1 MGSISQWL
9 YASTLN
15 AVSDGIAGPDLSL
28 DASQHAF
35 LDQSAVS
42 AIGNSSTS
50 ASASASSIVA
60 DPLLSILRKHSS
72 KGLPRWVSSACHDY
86 EGWGPLSWHRD
97 LGFTPCFLEAILIA
111 APAVLLAL
119 VGEW

>member
-15 AVSDGIAGPDLSL
+15 AITDGIAGPDLSL
-28 DASQHAF
+28 DTSQHAF

-42 AIGNSSTS
+42 TIGNSSTS
-50 ASASASSIVA
+50 SSASASSLLA
-60 DPLLSILRKHSS
+60 DPLLSILRKHRS
-72 KGLPRWVSSACHDY
+72 KGLPRWIGSAWHNY
-86 EGWGPLSWHRD
+86 GGLGPLSWHRD